1 MIHFFRYSLV
11 LALLL
16 VCSVSNAQVTK
27 WRDMHKV
34 AKGETIYGIS
44 REYGITE
51 EQLRTANPEMNKP
64 GYKLKKGEFIFI
76 PYANEADAIAAADKV
91 VTRSGEKSDVKKR
104 AIRMGVMLPLHNVD
118 GDGRRMVEYYRGL
131 LLACD
136 QMKREGISVDVYAWN
151 VDINADIRM
160 TLLDKGAD
168 KCDIIF
174 GPLYTKQVKP
184 LADFASKY
192 GIKVVI
198 PFSIESDAVKNN
210 PNVFQIYQNPTFF
223 NQEVVSQFVKRF
235 ESSHPVFIDCNDP
248 SSTKGNFT
256 TQLRKELEVRNIAY
270 SITNINSEWKNFARS
285 FLPNKQNV
293 IILNSEK
300 SPCLNRV
307 ILRLDSLRAANPQ
320 LKLTFFGHT
329 EWLMYAKYN
338 MGKYCTYDTY
348 IPAYFYYNAMSQ
360 ATGNLER
367 SYKQWFRADMQDYLP
382 RFAITGYDH
391 GVFFL
396 RGLHQY
402 GVKFNGSTADKTA
415 LQTRLHFQ
423 KVGKTGGYQN
433 TSFLF
438 VHYNKDHSIST
449 INF

>member
-168 KCDIIF
+168 AC
-174 GPLYTKQVKP
+174 L
-184 LADFASKY
+184 S
-192 GIKVVI
+192 
-198 PFSIESDAVKNN
+198 E
-210 PNVFQIYQNPTFF
+210 
-223 NQEVVSQFVKRF
+223 
-235 ESSHPVFIDCNDP
+235 
-248 SSTKGNFT
+248 NF
-256 TQLRKELEVRNIAY
+256 
-270 SITNINSEWKNFARS
+270 KNFR
-285 FLPNKQNV
+285 V
-293 IILNSEK
+293 EILDIDN
-300 SPCLNRV
+300 
-307 ILRLDSLRAANPQ
+307 
-320 LKLTFFGHT
+320 G
-329 EWLMYAKYN
+329 
-338 MGKYCTYDTY
+338 G
-348 IPAYFYYNAMSQ
+348 
-360 ATGNLER
+360 
-367 SYKQWFRADMQDYLP
+367 
-382 RFAITGYDH
+382 
-391 GVFFL
+391 
-396 RGLHQY
+396 
-402 GVKFNGSTADKTA
+402 FNID
-415 LQTRLHFQ
+415 
-423 KVGKTGGYQN
+423 
-433 TSFLF
+433 
-438 VHYNKDHSIST
+438 
-449 INF
+449 